1 MTSRTPSPHFESLEC
16 LIAHLSDDPEREPIA
31 AELGVLQSIYGDDA
45 VRLWRP
51 RSPGSQSSGTYDHP
65 VNGSEKGTIRYEVTV
80 SISPVSDPSANY
92 PLTLL
97 VSLPPTYPTSSP
109 PQLQLLSRYVGPFG
123 VDSVLFGAV
132 LRTYISRDGV
142 EWIEG
147 GVCVFDGVEWT
158 RERCVEWV
166 GERMSVVRVGELVR
180 EDEKPAQE
188 QSDEQGG
195 RVEERRQDVPQEEVE
210 MPEGTEFTVAEPI
223 VDRKSVFIGRACQ
236 ITDPSQVPVILAH
249 LMSDRRI
256 ARAAHPIINAWRCR
270 VGSNL
275 HQDNDDDGETAA
287 GGRLAHLLQILEVE
301 NVLVVVTRY
310 YGGIHLGPDRFKHIN
325 QAARNALDL
334 GGFLDAPGADSHGGR
349 KKGRGAHT
357 HAGSKR

>member
-1 MTSRTPSPHFESLEC
+1 
-16 LIAHLSDDPEREPIA
+16 
-31 AELGVLQSIYGDDA
+31 
-45 VRLWRP
+45 
-51 RSPGSQSSGTYDHP
+51 
-65 VNGSEKGTIRYEVTV
+65 
-80 SISPVSDPSANY
+80 
-92 PLTLL
+92 
-97 VSLPPTYPTSSP
+97 
-109 PQLQLLSRYVGPFG
+109 
-123 VDSVLFGAV
+123 
-132 LRTYISRDGV
+132 
-142 EWIEG
+142 
-147 GVCVFDGVEWT
+147 
-158 RERCVEWV
+158 
-166 GERMSVVRVGELVR
+166 
-180 EDEKPAQE
+180 
-188 QSDEQGG
+188 
-195 RVEERRQDVPQEEVE
+195 